1 MSKPIYY
8 QVKVRDWPVWTKF
21 VVRDDVAEEYEQEIK
36 NQFPHAAVSIIPLY
50 EHTDSAEIQK
60 LTAQRD
66 ELLAALKDLS
76 EVATFHKSLLPE
88 DFPDDACGPLPVALR
103 LIAKIEQEMK

>member
-1 MSKPIYY
+1 MSKPICY

-21 VVRDDVAEEYEQEIK
+21 VVRDDVAEEYEQKIK
-36 NQFPHAAVSIIPLY
+36 NENPDAAVSIIPLY

-66 ELLAALKDLS
+66 ELLEMAKEMERYVENLDVPTRGATAKMLK
-76 EVATFHKSLLPE
+76 
-88 DFPDDACGPLPVALR
+88 LR
-103 LIAKIEQEMK
+103 ELIAKVKQEMK